1 MLACCQP
8 CTLMN
13 SPVCQAG
20 DGWSREQVKSSCRKV
35 RCWMSI
41 DLLDGGHGL
50 ESLHLYVIIQIITA
64 MLLYAV
70 FLLIDSRI
78 LKAGPD
84 INQRFYFIYGPSRI
98 LTLSQMGWFAW
109 WSEPKDFQCLLL
121 SACTVALIGENE
133 VEFDIQV
140 FLNLSGVLYI
150 KKVMELPDWQ
160 LGARHQRT
168 SLDSVFS
175 CVMGGPFCCHK
186 R

>member
-41 DLLDGGHGL
+41 DLLDGGHAL

-64 MLLYAV
+64 MLLYTV

-78 LKAGPD
+78 LKAGLD
-84 INQRFYFIYGPSRI
+84 INQRFDFIYGPSRM
-98 LTLSQMGWFAW
+98 LTLSQMG
-109 WSEPKDFQCLLL
+109 
-121 SACTVALIGENE
+121 
-133 VEFDIQV
+133 
-140 FLNLSGVLYI
+140 
-150 KKVMELPDWQ
+150 
-160 LGARHQRT
+160 
-168 SLDSVFS
+168 
-175 CVMGGPFCCHK
+175 
-186 R
+186 